1 MSNSTDTD
9 TGTGTGTEQRI
20 VVLGAGYAG
29 LSAAKGAGRHRP
41 VTLVAPEARLL
52 HRVRQHETAAGHGR
66 DWPAIGE
73 LARGRRIEHRRARA
87 VELDLAGRKV
97 LLDDGASLG
106 YDTLVYALGSRT
118 AWHDVPGAA
127 EHAYPAERAAE
138 LHRRLHEADRP
149 GTLAVVGGGATG
161 IELATELAEAH
172 PRWRVRIVAAGQV
185 GGWFSAR
192 ARTHIRQVMDRLGVT
207 VHEHATV
214 AEVTPAGLRTTA
226 GPIDADVTAWAA
238 SMEPHPLAAEAG
250 LAVDD
255 RGRALVDALLRSV
268 SHPDVHVIG
277 DAAAVTVPGTG
288 TLRMGCATALP
299 QGQYLGKLLDGRT
312 AKPFTYRYVAQ
323 CLSLGRRDGLL
334 QLVHGDDSMRPTVLT
349 GTAGRLAK
357 AAIVTGV
364 LSTLK

>member
-1 MSNSTDTD
+1 MSSTTS
-9 TGTGTGTEQRI
+9 TGKRI

-29 LSAAKGAGRHRP
+29 LTAAKGAGRHHT
-41 VTLVAPEARLL
+41 VTLVAPEERLL
-52 HRVRQHETAAGHGR
+52 HRIRQHETAAGRGR

-87 VELDLAGRKV
+87 VDIDPAGHEV
-97 LLDDGASLG
+97 VLDDGTTLG

-118 AWHDVPGAA
+118 AWHGVPGAA
-127 EHAYPAERAAE
+127 EHAHPVERAAE
-138 LHRRLHEADRP
+138 VRRLIHEADRP

-172 PRWRVRIVAAGQV
+172 PGRRVRIVTAGQV
-185 GGWFSAR
+185 GGTYSPKGR
-192 ARTHIRQVMDRLGVT
+192 AHIRRVLDRLGVA
-207 VHEHATV
+207 VHDNATV
-214 AEVTPAGLRTTA
+214 TEVTPDGLRTTA
-226 GPIDADVTAWAA
+226 GPIGADLTVWAA

-250 LAVDD
+250 LAVDEH
-255 RGRALVDALLRSV
+255 GRALVDDHLRSL

-277 DAAAVTVPGTG
+277 DAAAVTVPGVG

-299 QGQYLGKLLDGRT
+299 QGQYVGRLLDGRT
-312 AKPFTYRYVAQ
+312 SKPFSFKYVVQ

-334 QLVHGDDSMRPTVLT
+334 QLVHPDDSMKPTVLT

-357 AAIVTGV
+357 AGIVSAV
-364 LSTLK
+364 LGALK

>member
-1 MSNSTDTD
+1 MSST
-9 TGTGTGTEQRI
+9 TEKRI

-29 LSAAKGAGRHRP
+29 LTAAKGAGRHHT
-41 VTLVAPEARLL
+41 VTLVAPEERLL
-52 HRVRQHETAAGHGR
+52 HRVRQHEAAAGHGR
-66 DWPAIGE
+66 DWPAIDR

-87 VELDLAGRKV
+87 VELDLAGHKV
-97 LLDDGASLG
+97 LLDDGTTLG

-127 EHAYPAERAAE
+127 EHAYSAERAAD
-138 LHRRLHEADRP
+138 LHRRLRDADRP

-172 PRWRVRIVAAGQV
+172 PGWRVRIVAAGRV
-185 GGWFSAR
+185 GGIYSPKGR
-192 ARTHIRQVMDRLGVT
+192 AHIRRVLDRLGVT
-207 VHEHATV
+207 VHENATV
-214 AEVTPAGLRTTA
+214 TEVSPAGLRTTA
-226 GPIDADVTAWAA
+226 GPIDADVTVWAA

-255 RGRALVDALLRSV
+255 RGRALVDDHLRSV
-268 SHPDVHVIG
+268 SHPDVHVVG
-277 DAAAVTVPGTG
+277 DAAAVTVPGIG

-312 AKPFTYRYVAQ
+312 AKPFAYKYVVQ

-334 QLVHGDDSMRPTVLT
+334 QLVRGDDSMRPTVLT
-349 GTAGRLAK
+349 GAAGRMAK

-364 LSTLK
+364 LSALK

>member
-1 MSNSTDTD
+1 MSNTT
-9 TGTGTGTEQRI
+9 TEKRI

-29 LSAAKGAGRHRP
+29 LSTAKGAGRRHT
-41 VTLVAPEARLL
+41 VTLVAPEERLL
-52 HRVRQHETAAGHGR
+52 HRVRRHETAAGHGR
-66 DWPAIGE
+66 DWPAIE
-73 LARGRRIEHRRARA
+73 RLARGRHIEHRRAKA
-87 VELDLAGRKV
+87 VELDLDGHKV
-97 LLDDGASLG
+97 LLDDGTALG

-127 EHAYPAERAAE
+127 EHAYSAERAAE
-138 LHRRLHEADRP
+138 LDRRLRNAAEP

-172 PRWRVRIVAAGQV
+172 PRWRVRIVAAGRV
-185 GGWFSAR
+185 GGIYSPKGR
-192 ARTHIRQVMDRLGVT
+192 AHILRVLDRLGVT
-207 VHEHATV
+207 VHDDTTV
-214 AEVTPAGLRTTA
+214 TEVTPTGLRTTA
-226 GPIDADVTAWAA
+226 GPIEADVTVWAA

-255 RGRALVDALLRSV
+255 RGRALVDEYLRSA
-268 SHPDVHVIG
+268 SHPDVHVVG

-299 QGQYLGKLLDGRT
+299 MGQYLGKLLDGRT
-312 AKPFTYRYVAQ
+312 DKPFAYKYVAQ

-334 QLVHGDDSMRPTVLT
+334 QLVGGDDSMRPTVLT

-357 AAIVTGV
+357 AAIVGGV
-364 LSTLK
+364 LAALK